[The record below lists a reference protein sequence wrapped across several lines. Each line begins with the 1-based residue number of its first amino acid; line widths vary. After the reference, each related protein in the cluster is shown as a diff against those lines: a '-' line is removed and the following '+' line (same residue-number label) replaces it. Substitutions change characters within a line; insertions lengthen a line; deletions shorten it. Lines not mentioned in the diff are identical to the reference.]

1 MPTAAPTAK
10 RVGIIGTGFISRGV
24 AQMIARSPD
33 LQVSKVLTQL
43 PQLRLKKAR
52 KSLFFNGRARK
63 VGTTF
68 GPFREEGGGVGGV
81 PGRGDRAEWLGPDQ
95 DAQRTG
101 SSVSGR
107 R

>member
-1 MPTAAPTAK
+1 MTKELA
-10 RVGIIGTGFISRGV
+10 
-24 AQMIARSPD
+24 
-33 LQVSKVLTQL
+33 QL

-81 PGRGDRAEWLGPDQ
+81 PGRGDQAGWLELEQ
-95 DAQRTG
+95 DVRRTG
-101 SSVSGR
+101 SSVSAR
-107 R
+107 RWWEGPHRYCRSVRIPP